1 MKKQLENLEILRDG
15 IPENF
20 EYMERM
26 RENANDFDDLELNV
40 TYEMDRNLN
49 NKSIEVFLEKNK
61 QTFYITIDLISREQE
76 GVVYRKYILQDTS
89 ECFNE
94 NILLTLR
101 RVLEFAPFLV
111 SFNKITAND
120 IRINNMTD
128 LVNNQES
135 YYVLKKNLRDVVV
148 DAYDLAVAMIEVAEE
163 EEQSQGLISDKKQLA
178 GKAVKKREYIDQ
190 YTSCYNFSKDEIKD
204 MMYN

>member
-61 QTFYITIDLISREQE
+61 QNFYITIDLISREQD

-101 RVLEFAPFLV
+101 SVLEFAPFIV

-120 IRINNMTD
+120 IRINNMID

-163 EEQSQGLISDKKQLA
+163 EEQSQGLISDKKQLD

>member
-61 QTFYITIDLISREQE
+61 QTFYITIDLISREQD

-101 RVLEFAPFLV
+101 SVLEFAPFLV

-120 IRINNMTD
+120 IRINNMID

-190 YTSCYNFSKDEIKD
+190 YTSCYNFSKDDTKD

>member
-61 QTFYITIDLISREQE
+61 QTFYITIDLISREQD

-101 RVLEFAPFLV
+101 RVLEFAPFFV

-163 EEQSQGLISDKKQLA
+163 EEQSQGLISDKKQLD
-178 GKAVKKREYIDQ
+178 GKSVKKREYIDQ

>member
-26 RENANDFDDLELNV
+26 RENANAFDDLELNV

-61 QTFYITIDLISREQE
+61 QTFYITIDLISREQD

-101 RVLEFAPFLV
+101 SVLEFAPFLV

-190 YTSCYNFSKDEIKD
+190 YTSCYNFSKDDTKD

>member
-26 RENANDFDDLELNV
+26 RENANDFDALELNV

-101 RVLEFAPFLV
+101 SVLEFAPFLV

-120 IRINNMTD
+120 IRINNMSD

-163 EEQSQGLISDKKQLA
+163 EEQSQGLISDKKQLD
-178 GKAVKKREYIDQ
+178 GKSVKKREYIDQ

>member
-49 NKSIEVFLEKNK
+49 NKSIEVFLERNK
-61 QTFYITIDLISREQE
+61 QNFYITIDLISREQD

-101 RVLEFAPFLV
+101 SVLEFAPFLV

-163 EEQSQGLISDKKQLA
+163 EEQSQGLISDKKQLD
-178 GKAVKKREYIDQ
+178 GKSVKKREYTDH

>member
-61 QTFYITIDLISREQE
+61 QNFYITIDLISREQD

-101 RVLEFAPFLV
+101 SVLEFAPFLV

-163 EEQSQGLISDKKQLA
+163 EEQSQGLISDKKQLD
-178 GKAVKKREYIDQ
+178 GKAVKKREYTDH

>member
-61 QTFYITIDLISREQE
+61 QTFYITIDLISREQN

-101 RVLEFAPFLV
+101 SVLEFAPFLV

-163 EEQSQGLISDKKQLA
+163 EEQSQGLISDKKQLD
-178 GKAVKKREYIDQ
+178 GKSVKKREYIDQ